1 MKKPLSAALIAL
13 LSAAALLLLTSML
26 LAGTRQNAA
35 DMALQHTLTTLLP
48 GSSVFSE
55 ETPAA
60 DHPLITAAWRSSHG
74 CVAEVTCAGY
84 AGDIVM
90 LVGVDNGG
98 TVTGVVLR
106 DLQETYGL
114 GFRALNHVPFLSQLP
129 GTAGNARL
137 GDNVQPITGATVTSR
152 AVVRAV
158 NAASAYV
165 TGADTTTEATEWEA
179 LT

>member
-1 MKKPLSAALIAL
+1 M
-13 LSAAALLLLTSML
+13 
-26 LAGTRQNAA
+26 
-35 DMALQHTLTTLLP
+35 
-48 GSSVFSE
+48 V
-55 ETPAA
+55 
-60 DHPLITAAWRSSHG
+60 
-74 CVAEVTCAGY
+74 EVTAAGY

-90 LVGVDNGG
+90 LVGVDLSG

-129 GTAGNARL
+129 GTAGNAQL
-137 GDNVQPITGATVTSR
+137 GENIQPITGATVTSR
-152 AVVRAV
+152 TIVRSV

-165 TGADTTTEATEWEA
+165 TGADVTTEATEWEA

>member
-1 MKKPLSAALIAL
+1 MKKQLPAALTVL
-13 LSAAALLLLTSML
+13 FSAAALLLLSSIL
-26 LAGTRQNAA
+26 LSNTRQNAA
-35 DMALQHTLTTLLP
+35 DMAMQRALTTLLP
-48 GSSVFSE
+48 GSSSFTE
-55 ETPAA
+55 EEPTA
-60 DHPLITAAWRSSHG
+60 DHPLVTAAWRSSNG
-74 CVAEVTCAGY
+74 CVVEVTTAGY

-90 LVGVDNGG
+90 LVGVDLSG

-129 GTAGNARL
+129 GTAGNAQL
-137 GDNVQPITGATVTSR
+137 GENIQPITGATVTSR
-152 AVVRAV
+152 TIVRSV

-165 TGADTTTEATEWEA
+165 TGADVTTEATEWEA